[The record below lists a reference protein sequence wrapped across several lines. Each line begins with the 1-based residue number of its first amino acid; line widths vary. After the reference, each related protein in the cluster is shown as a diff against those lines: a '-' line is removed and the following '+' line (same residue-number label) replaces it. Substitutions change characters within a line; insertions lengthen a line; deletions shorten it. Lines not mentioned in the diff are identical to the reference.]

1 MKLNLDFYKSESNQ
15 ISDIERKCIE
25 EYIDIYNNE
34 KYENNINSEAITDD
48 KLYYLSTS
56 SQNLISWYQFDKN
69 DTLLEIDG
77 DLGER
82 TQVYCDKCKRV
93 VTIEKNIDKAKA
105 IAKRYSNRENLEV
118 IVGDIENISIDE
130 KFSIIAIIGTKRKQ
144 KLKELIKKLEKNLAD
159 GGKFIIAVDNKFGL
173 RYFMGNPENILNKK
187 FVSLIGYNNEEEK
200 IESFSKNKLKKL
212 FDSLNYNTTFYYPLP
227 DYRIP
232 NVIFSDMQIAQYNNV
247 DKYMPYCKE
256 NSTIIANEIDVYR
269 EILKSDPE
277 MFSFFANSFLVIL
290 SKNKIHDM
298 PIYISFNNIRKEKYR
313 LITKINKDK
322 VKKQIVSYEAK
333 KHYENVKKNIK
344 RMQENNILTV
354 DYIENGYI
362 NSKYINQDKMLSLI
376 LTKCLEENN
385 IAEFE
390 KIITKYLSELRKNKE
405 VSVNYVDTIFAKYNV
420 KVNEKD
426 IKEMNFIKDGFWDM
440 TFKNCFFFDNK
451 FYFFDQEWLEEN
463 VPIEYI
469 LYRAILY
476 TISLRRFINIDELFK
491 KYNIEK
497 YRNVFDE
504 LDNKLQE
511 EIKSDKIWK
520 FYNKNKYVD
529 IDATIQE
536 LKNVQIRDN
545 AKQQAIEQLLK
556 EKEQIINEKCEVQ
569 NELNK
574 ACEVNNELLNKYQ
587 TLEKLYNEKLY
598 SKIYRKI
605 KRIIYKKGEKQK

>member
-1 MKLNLDFYKSESNQ
+1 M
-15 ISDIERKCIE
+15 
-25 EYIDIYNNE
+25 
-34 KYENNINSEAITDD
+34 
-48 KLYYLSTS
+48 
-56 SQNLISWYQFDKN
+56 
-69 DTLLEIDG
+69 
-77 DLGER
+77 
-82 TQVYCDKCKRV
+82 
-93 VTIEKNIDKAKA
+93 
-105 IAKRYSNRENLEV
+105 
-118 IVGDIENISIDE
+118 
-130 KFSIIAIIGTKRKQ
+130 
-144 KLKELIKKLEKNLAD
+144 
-159 GGKFIIAVDNKFGL
+159 
-173 RYFMGNPENILNKK
+173 
-187 FVSLIGYNNEEEK
+187 
-200 IESFSKNKLKKL
+200 
-212 FDSLNYNTTFYYPLP
+212 
-227 DYRIP
+227 
-232 NVIFSDMQIAQYNNV
+232 
-247 DKYMPYCKE
+247 
-256 NSTIIANEIDVYR
+256 
-269 EILKSDPE
+269 
-277 MFSFFANSFLVIL
+277 
-290 SKNKIHDM
+290 
-298 PIYISFNNIRKEKYR
+298 
-313 LITKINKDK
+313 
-322 VKKQIVSYEAK
+322 
-333 KHYENVKKNIK
+333 
-344 RMQENNILTV
+344 
-354 DYIENGYI
+354 
-362 NSKYINQDKMLSLI
+362 
-376 LTKCLEENN
+376 
-385 IAEFE
+385 
-390 KIITKYLSELRKNKE
+390 SELRKNKE

-574 ACEVNNELLNKYQ
+574 AHEVNNELLNKYQ